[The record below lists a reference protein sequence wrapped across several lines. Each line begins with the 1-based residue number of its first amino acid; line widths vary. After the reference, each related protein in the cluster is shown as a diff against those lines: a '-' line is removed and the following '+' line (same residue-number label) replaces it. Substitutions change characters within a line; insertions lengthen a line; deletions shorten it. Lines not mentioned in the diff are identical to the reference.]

1 MTVNVQTAMAEAT
14 ALAGR
19 IHPPLLAA
27 RGLASAIRSAAD
39 GLGVTVVVD
48 APAGAPYPPEIT
60 TTIYWTCVETLSFA
74 SAGSEA
80 TVRVIETDGLLTFD
94 VGIDGRPP
102 DASLTR
108 LRDRVEAFDG
118 RLAVD
123 DRSDGGSLVHGSV
136 PWSR

>member
-1 MTVNVQTAMAEAT
+1 M
-14 ALAGR
+14 
-19 IHPPLLAA
+19 
-27 RGLASAIRSAAD
+27 
-39 GLGVTVVVD
+39 VD

-74 SAGSEA
+74 SPGSEA
-80 TVRVIETDGLLTFD
+80 TVRVIDTDGLLTFD

-102 DASLTR
+102 EASLTR

-123 DRSDGGSLVHGSV
+123 DRSGGGSLVHGSV